1 MTPPLPLLGMLGS
14 GMGVGGG
21 GKRHKL
27 YGVLVQPL
35 LN

>member
-1 MTPPLPLLGMLGS
+1 MTPPAPLLGMLES
-14 GMGVGGG
+14 EMGVGGG